1 VANRLASEGV
11 TAITQEPAVEKRHH
25 DEFIRTITAENVK
38 MPAGQSGRVVFTFDN
53 NRISTIT
60 GTFKSAG
67 AFDALRAEHVKD
79 LGEPDAQPTTAQA
92 GQKASHWLSERDEC
106 ALDVELTE
114 QQGVTTLAY
123 HILGRKVDVRLAGAR
138 SENLQA
144 RVLTRIPAAMASVP
158 HKSMTH
164 AGGGDQQNDP
174 TDQTG
179 TRVQIPVFEVRLRL
193 ENPTLAHLPGQ
204 RAYVRFTMEKDKPLI
219 WQWQRRFWQLIQTQS
234 AQNKWL

>member
-1 VANRLASEGV
+1 LGQQAEA
-11 TAITQEPAVEKRHH
+11 PA
-25 DEFIRTITAENVK
+25 TSQPL
-38 MPAGQSGRVVFTFDN
+38 PAGQR
-53 NRISTIT
+53 
-60 GTFKSAG
+60 
-67 AFDALRAEHVKD
+67 RA
-79 LGEPDAQPTTAQA
+79 Q
-92 GQKASHWLSERDEC
+92 WLSERDEC
-106 ALDVELTE
+106 ALDVDLTE
-114 QQGVTTLAY
+114 QQGVTTVAY

-144 RVLTRIPAAMASVP
+144 RVLTRIPSAMANVP

-174 TDQTG
+174 SDQTG

-193 ENPTLAHLPGQ
+193 ENPSLQYLPGQ
-204 RAYVRFTMEKDKPLI
+204 TAHVRFTMEKDKPLI

>member
-1 VANRLASEGV
+1 M
-11 TAITQEPAVEKRHH
+11 T
-25 DEFIRTITAENVK
+25 
-38 MPAGQSGRVVFTFDN
+38 
-53 NRISTIT
+53 
-60 GTFKSAG
+60 
-67 AFDALRAEHVKD
+67 RA
-79 LGEPDAQPTTAQA
+79 ATQA
-92 GQKASHWLSERDEC
+92 GQQKALHWLSERDEC
-106 ALDVELTE
+106 ALDVDLTE

-144 RVLTRIPAAMASVP
+144 RVLTRIPAASAQVP
-158 HKSMTH
+158 HKSLTH

-174 TDQTG
+174 TDQSG

-193 ENPTLAHLPGQ
+193 DNPALAHLPGQ
-204 RAYVRFTMEKDKPLI
+204 RAYVRFTMEKDQPLI